1 MTVFASKHRLLTAV
15 SMTDLLQPFSTKT
28 YSQSLP
34 RARAPGRGRRRRR
47 SSRAHTAT
55 RESSRTYASHV
66 RRDDRATDAG
76 VGRRSLVLTMLAS
89 VVLLAA
95 TVVTLAAGEPAPQ
108 CSLLLKG
115 KGYRENLNGQH
126 VRTSAFLSV

>member
-1 MTVFASKHRLLTAV
+1 MH
-15 SMTDLLQPFSTKT
+15 
-28 YSQSLP
+28 
-34 RARAPGRGRRRRR
+34 ARAPAAARTRAGTRAGGGAGH
-47 SSRAHTAT
+47 RAHVPRATGPT

-66 RRDDRATDAG
+66 RRDDRAKDAG